1 MNPQKKIIAAPGGII
16 PNPGNTADRQ
26 TGDWRVER
34 PVIDMERCTH
44 CMICWI
50 YCPDSAIVAKEG
62 RFIEFDLVHCKG
74 CGICAEECPPNCI
87 DMIEELT
94 FQNINGTSG
103 DEQ

>member
-1 MNPQKKIIAAPGGII
+1 MNPQKKFIAAPGGII

-50 YCPDSAIVAKEG
+50 YCPDSAIVAKEV
-62 RFIEFDLVHCKG
+62 DSS
-74 CGICAEECPPNCI
+74 N
-87 DMIEELT
+87 LT
-94 FQNINGTSG
+94 SSTAKDVEYVPKNARQTALI
-103 DEQ
+103 